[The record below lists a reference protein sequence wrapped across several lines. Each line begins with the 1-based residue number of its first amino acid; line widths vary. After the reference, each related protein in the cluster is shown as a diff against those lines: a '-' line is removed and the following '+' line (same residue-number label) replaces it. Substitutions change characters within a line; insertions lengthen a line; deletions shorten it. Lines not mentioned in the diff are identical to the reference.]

1 MTVGE
6 TCTPVRESKHEVHPA
21 TTTIMEHPLP
31 RVGEVMDVDRGKARI
46 QGKPIKR

>member
-6 TCTPVRESKHEVHPA
+6 TYTPTRESRHEAHLA

-31 RVGEVMDVDRGKARI
+31 RVGEVMDVDCGKVRI
-46 QGKPIKR
+46 QGKPIKK